1 MKLTAERVAHPEKYT
16 DPAQPAP
23 ELEDPRLYHY
33 AIFSDN
39 VLAASV
45 VVNSAVKNSKDPSR
59 HVFHVVTDRMNLGAM
74 QVCKNLMHTSTVF
87 FPNSIR
93 KFVKLYNSEEGRI
106 EEGESSPIN
115 PWP

>member
-1 MKLTAERVAHPEKYT
+1 MKLTAERVARPDKYT
-16 DPAQPAP
+16 DPIQPAR

-74 QVCKNLMHTSTVF
+74 QV
-87 FPNSIR
+87 
-93 KFVKLYNSEEGRI
+93 RI
-106 EEGESSPIN
+106 
-115 PWP
+115 

>member
-1 MKLTAERVAHPEKYT
+1 MKLTAERVAHPDKYT
-16 DPAQPAP
+16 DPIQPVP

-45 VVNSAVKNSKDPSR
+45 VVNSAVRNSKDPTR

-74 QVCKNLMHTSTVF
+74 QVCKNFMHIPVITLNAMFTPQKGDISDILGVG
-87 FPNSIR
+87 
-93 KFVKLYNSEEGRI
+93 VK
-106 EEGESSPIN
+106 
-115 PWP
+115 